1 MDLGQ
6 EVNLFII
13 IVVAGINCVTALIAS
28 RTRKDMK
35 QLEKNTNSKMD
46 TLLDTTQKLAMAQ
59 GEAKGLKQGRQER
72 KDDKLT

>member
-6 EVNLFII
+6 DINLAII
-13 IVVAGINCVTALIAS
+13 IIVAGINCVTAFIAA
-28 RTRKDMK
+28 RTRRDMK

-59 GEAKGLKQGRQER
+59 GEAKGLKQGRQEKR
-72 KDDKLT
+72 DDKLA